1 MKRIKAVA
9 CVLTVAMLAGIF
21 AGCSNTTK
29 ISTNKFIKA
38 CEKMKLDYFE
48 IGEDSPDYGDAEDGM
63 YTYADRDMI
72 DDDEEIV
79 ENILE
84 AFQIDDII
92 DIDDI
97 DSFGFAV
104 RCAGLEDA
112 QDIDDPED
120 IADLELDG
128 ALAFEITL
136 TDDGYAEDIMGFIDD
151 KLDEF
156 GINTKDLTKQEFLS
170 NKKEGYIRFHVDVNK
185 FGKLVLDNDDVMD
198 LIDIVMD
205 SDDFEDLVND
215 LTGDIAV
222 SIEVNGSNIF
232 VILGGSLNTKSTEM
246 NKFVSAF
253 GAANNPMKVT
263 MNEDVCEDI
272 IDIAVEKIMGS
283 FGSYGSGYGF
293 DDYDDWD
300 DYGDYD
306 DWDDY
311 DDEED

>member
-1 MKRIKAVA
+1 MKKIKAVA

-48 IGEDSPDYGDAEDGM
+48 IGEDSPDFDDAEDGI

-79 ENILE
+79 EDFLE
-84 AFQIDDII
+84 ALQIDDII
-92 DIDDI
+92 DIDDV
-97 DSFGFAV
+97 DSFGFAAK
-104 RCAGLEDA
+104 CAGIEDA
-112 QDIDDPED
+112 QDVSDPED
-120 IADLELDG
+120 VAGLELDG

-136 TDDGYAEDIMGFIDD
+136 TDDGYAEDIMEFIDD
-151 KLDEF
+151 KLDEL
-156 GINTKDLTKQEFLS
+156 GLDTKDLTKQEFLS
-170 NKKEGYIRFHVDVNK
+170 NKKEGYIRFHIDVKK
-185 FGKLVLDNDDVMD
+185 FGQLVLDNDDLMD
-198 LIDIVMD
+198 LIDFFMD

-215 LTGDIAV
+215 LSGDIAV

-232 VILGGSLNTKSTEM
+232 VILGGSLNTKSTEL
-246 NKFVSAF
+246 NRFVSAF
-253 GAANNPMKVT
+253 GAANNPMKVP

-272 IDIAVEKIMGS
+272 IDIAVEKVMSS
-283 FGSYGSGYGF
+283 FGSYSSGFDF

-300 DYGDYD
+300 DY
-306 DWDDY
+306 
-311 DDEED
+311 DEEED

>member
-1 MKRIKAVA
+1 MKKIKAVA

-48 IGEDSPDYGDAEDGM
+48 IGEDSPDFDDAEDGI

-79 ENILE
+79 EDFLE
-84 AFQIDDII
+84 ALQIDDII
-92 DIDDI
+92 DIDDV
-97 DSFGFAV
+97 DSFGFAAK
-104 RCAGLEDA
+104 CAGIEDA
-112 QDIDDPED
+112 QDVSDPED
-120 IADLELDG
+120 VADLELDG

-136 TDDGYAEDIMGFIDD
+136 TDDGYAEDIMEFIDD
-151 KLDEF
+151 KLDEL
-156 GINTKDLTKQEFLS
+156 GLDTKDLTKQEFLS
-170 NKKEGYIRFHVDVNK
+170 NKKEGYIRFHIDVKK
-185 FGKLVLDNDDVMD
+185 FGQLVLDNDDLMD
-198 LIDIVMD
+198 LIDFFMD

-215 LTGDIAV
+215 LSGDIAV

-232 VILGGSLNTKSTEM
+232 VILGGSLNTKSTEL
-246 NKFVSAF
+246 NRFVSAF
-253 GAANNPMKVT
+253 GAANNPMKVP

-272 IDIAVEKIMGS
+272 IDIAVEKVMSS
-283 FGSYGSGYGF
+283 FGSYSSGFDF

-300 DYGDYD
+300 DY
-306 DWDDY
+306 
-311 DDEED
+311 DEEED